1 MDPQSPLQRELNQE
15 RKPNEVL
22 VRVYFVLCTM
32 HTVHSHGTV
41 CISMGSVYESLRGL
55 SRIQK
60 L

>member
-22 VRVYFVLCTM
+22 VRIYFVLYTM

-41 CISMGSVYESLRGL
+41 CIPMGSVYESLRGL
-55 SRIQK
+55 SK
-60 L
+60 